1 MEIRGLGR
9 TALGQVRPH
18 GPLHLLEDF
27 HDDDAYEVSFA
38 TVNLKIL
45 MLWINEF
52 DDSKYRFS
60 LGEIVEGTV
69 EMEKTCFLQKQA

>member
-1 MEIRGLGR
+1 MEIGGLGR

-18 GPLHLLEDF
+18 GPLHFLEDF
-27 HDDDAYEVSFA
+27 HDDDAHEVSFA

-52 DDSKYRFS
+52 VDSKKGFS
-60 LGEIVEGTV
+60 PKINSERQSGW
-69 EMEKTCFLQKQA
+69 KTMFLQKQA